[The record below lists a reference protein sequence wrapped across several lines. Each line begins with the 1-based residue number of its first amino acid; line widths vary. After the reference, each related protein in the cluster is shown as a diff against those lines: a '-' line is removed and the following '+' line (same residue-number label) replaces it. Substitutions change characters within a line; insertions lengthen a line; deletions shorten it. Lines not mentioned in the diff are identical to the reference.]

1 MNIRQTLAA
10 LLVGVAL
17 SGASSI
23 YGLSAEPTP
32 GYTPGGV
39 EISIGFFYDYL
50 APVGTWVEFDPYG
63 YVWCPNDLGY
73 GWHPYWDGHWVWTE
87 FGWTWVSDYDWG
99 WAPFHYG
106 RWDWDD
112 DLGWFWD
119 PDIIWGPAWVTWAWD
134 ADFIGWAPLPP
145 DVDFVAGVG
154 ISTFSRQLPARYWS
168 FVEGSHFTDPRVRDY
183 VLPLERTNSII
194 NYQLNR
200 TNITVTNNRVFNG
213 GVAVDEVRRVTGR
226 EVPTYRVEDATG
238 PGKLQ
243 VGAQTVHIYRPMVQ
257 KTTADHPKSFVPRN
271 EAPQKIREIRG
282 GQAQKEGAA
291 QTQQRLQE
299 NHKKEQQL
307 LEQSQRA
314 EQEKMRQQQEAAA
327 QKAANAAEREKANRE
342 AQAKQQEIQKRH
354 AEERAQMQQRHQEE
368 ARNAGRGQ
376 APSPPPKPKK
386 K

>member
-1 MNIRQTLAA
+1 MNLKKSLLAI
-10 LLVGVAL
+10 LFGVAL
-17 SGASSI
+17 LGASSI
-23 YGLSAEPTP
+23 YGLSAEPGP

-39 EISIGFFYDYL
+39 EITIGFFYDYL
-50 APVGTWVEFDPYG
+50 APFGTWVEFDPYG

-73 GWHPYWDGHWVWTE
+73 GWRPYWDGHWVWTE

-112 DLGWFWD
+112 NLGWFWD

-134 ADFIGWAPLPP
+134 VDFIGWAPLPP

-154 ISTFSRQLPARYWS
+154 ISTFSRQLPSKYWS

-213 GVAVDEVRRVTGR
+213 GVAVDEVRRLTGR

-243 VGAQTVHIYRPMVQ
+243 VGAETVHIYRPMVQ
-257 KTTADHPKSFVPRN
+257 KTAADRPKSFLPRN
-271 EAPQKIREIRG
+271 EAPQKLGEIRG
-282 GQAQKEGAA
+282 QAQRGGAA
-291 QTQQRLQE
+291 QTQQSLQE

-314 EQEKMRQQQEAAA
+314 EQEKVRRQQEAAT
-327 QKAANAAEREKANRE
+327 QKAANAAEREKVNRE
-342 AQAKQQEIQKRH
+342 AQAKQQEVQKRH

-368 ARNAGRGQ
+368 AQNAGQGQ
-376 APSPPPKPKK
+376 APSSQPKPKK